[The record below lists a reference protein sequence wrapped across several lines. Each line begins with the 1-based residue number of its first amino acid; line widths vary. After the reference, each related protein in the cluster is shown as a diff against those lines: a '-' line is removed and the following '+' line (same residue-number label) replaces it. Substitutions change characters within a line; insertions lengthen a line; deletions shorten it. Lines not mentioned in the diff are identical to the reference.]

1 MLDRNFLAKGRAYAV
16 FFLVYTGLFWLFT
29 ATLRYTFP
37 FLAGFAL
44 AWFLQPVVRFLKQKL
59 PLSEGCAAAV
69 TTAALYV
76 LLIGALFLLGMVA
89 GGRNQQFAP
98 HHPGCGPWPSD
109 RAFEPPFPT
118 GGGVPQPY

>member
-1 MLDRNFLAKGRAYAV
+1 MLDWNLLAKGKAYAV
-16 FFLVYTGLFWLFT
+16 FFLAYTGIFWLFT

-76 LLIGALFLLGMVA
+76 LLIGALSFFPALALGPIA
-89 GGRNQQFAP
+89 EHLTLWA
-98 HHPGCGPWPSD
+98 
-109 RAFEPPFPT
+109 
-118 GGGVPQPY
+118 